1 MSIMSSTGKT
11 VYELGFQI
19 SPIILT
25 EGLAK
30 KLPGQMLPIVTILQA
45 GSLVTGLL
53 SGEINLGTNKYFCS
67 FAPLPGTTLIQNQVG
82 MYPFANIDI
91 AANAI
96 IKQPLNVSLIM
107 NCPVN
112 KEAGYISKFMTI
124 SALKG
129 ALEYHISLG
138 GSFIVATP
146 SYIYTDCLLIAL
158 EDCSNGESLQA
169 QNAWRWDFLK
179 PLVSMSDALNAQSS
193 LMGKLS
199 GKNMVKGPSWSGLG
213 TAIAPTLFPQITNLV
228 GGLS

>member
-1 MSIMSSTGKT
+1 MNLGRSA
-11 VYELGFQI
+11 YQLGFEI

-30 KLPGQMLPIVTILQA
+30 MLPGHMLPIVTILQA

-53 SGEINLGTNKYFCS
+53 SGEINLGLDDFFCH
-67 FAPLPGTTLIQNQVG
+67 FVPLPGSTLIQNQVG
-82 MYPFANIDI
+82 MYPFANIDT

-129 ALEYHISLG
+129 SLEYHISLG

-146 SYIYTDCLLIAL
+146 SYIYTDCLLISL
-158 EDCSNGESLQA
+158 EDASNGESLQA
-169 QNAWRWDFLK
+169 QNAWRWDFIK
-179 PLVSMSDALNAQSS
+179 PLVTMSDALNAQSS

-199 GKNMVKGPSWSGLG
+199 GKNMVTSPSWSGLG